1 MPFRAIGLVSF
12 TVVLLSL
19 INIASTTALTA
30 MFALTTSTLY
40 ISYLIPII
48 LLVMKRIRKEPIA
61 FGPWTLGRW
70 GMPVNL
76 FSIVFGTFV
85 IIFVPFPPVL
95 PVTAENMNYCGPV
108 FVGLIILLIFDWMVR
123 GRITFTGP
131 LKELLEP
138 RRRSSSTAHLS

>member
-1 MPFRAIGLVSF
+1 
-12 TVVLLSL
+12 
-19 INIASTTALTA
+19 
-30 MFALTTSTLY
+30 MFALTTSSLY

-48 LLVMKRIRKEPIA
+48 LLVMKRFRKEPIT

-76 FSIVFGTFV
+76 FAIVFGIFV
-85 IIFVPFPPVL
+85 CIFVPFPTIL

-108 FVGLIILLIFDWMVR
+108 FVGLIILLMFDWMVR
-123 GRITFTGP
+123 GRVKFTGP

-138 RRRSSSTAHLS
+138 RNRRSSSSAHLS